1 MYKHTMLS
9 MYSICVACGVHLKT
23 LVLVLLH
30 GCDALKLCVD
40 VLSQSILYH
49 CICAPSQAGGGRRER
64 EREEGRGRYGGGRSR
79 EGGRE

>member
-9 MYSICVACGVHLKT
+9 MYSIYVACGVHLKT

-49 CICAPSQAGGGRRER
+49 CICALHRLR
-64 EREEGRGRYGGGRSR
+64 REEGEGEGEGV
-79 EGGRE
+79 GGRER